1 MKENL
6 QKISRKLIFGF
17 IAGIFI
23 TGGVIGLVWRFIPPY
38 DRTFELERDSN
49 HPDGIDIILKLEQ
62 RNLLHEAAGINSADN
77 DYLNLLLE
85 EGIDYTQ
92 KQTINQSTIDYYKV
106 SRAEHQ
112 GAALYLAYAWSI
124 NSLNLS
130 YQEIKTFLM
139 ELNCE
144 LFLFMPLFSCTP
156 RIDYLS
162 LNRGWML
169 TQDQDPINISISS
182 GWLIFQQLEHGKL
195 DPPFPSLSGGGEVTR
210 QISIL
215 DSNET
220 LIWMASQN
228 SFWMA

>member
-23 TGGVIGLVWRFIPPY
+23 TGCVIGLVSRYITPY

-49 HPDGIDIILKLEQ
+49 HPDGIDIILNLER

-85 EGIDYTQ
+85 DVIDYTP

-130 YQEIKTFLM
+130 YHEIKTFLM

-144 LFLFMPLFSCTP
+144 LFLFMCP
-156 RIDYLS
+156 RIDELS

-220 LIWMASQN
+220 LIWMASEY